1 MTTQNKELRIERF
14 YVGGMACSFCA
25 STIEKGL
32 SKVNGVESARV
43 FLESGEVIIKYDK
56 SLVSLELLKKEIE
69 RLGYYV
75 FDKTLDSSAVLKDSK
90 RRALISW
97 LLTIISFL
105 LTLPMMIN
113 VYTLPY
119 YIFYVNILIVT
130 FSLFY
135 IALPI
140 HEGALNA
147 LKKGILNEHV
157 LYGVAGISAY
167 ILGLIGILNPNLRTF
182 LFISALLTSL
192 HLTSGWMGAILRYK
206 AEKALSKIVE
216 LRPPIAHLIDGR
228 DVPITQL
235 KKGDVVIVK
244 PGEKIPL
251 DGVVI
256 DGESEV
262 SEAII
267 TGESEPVIKKVGD
280 TVIGGS
286 TNGNGYLT
294 IRITNDYSTSYLT
307 RILGLVN
314 EAKQGKSRMMTF
326 FDKVVDRIWVP
337 FVLTISFLTFLGWLI
352 VGHWVYGIINAL
364 LVMVIGY
371 PCAIGFSYPS
381 VDLSLYE
388 KYINLGILIKN
399 INILEKFS
407 NIKAIILDKTGTLTY
422 GLPIVK
428 EFYGDIKALTYAAS
442 IERFSSHPIAK
453 AIIQYSEKKGIR
465 FLEVKNF
472 REIIGKGVMGE
483 IEGNKVFIGRRE
495 AANCDV
501 NNEDIN
507 IVICV
512 NGRLVGGFIIKDV
525 LRSDAEEFVKG
536 IRKLGINPIML
547 SGDKE
552 NIVKIIAE
560 SIGIKEFYGN
570 LSPEDKVKI
579 VKAIREKLNG
589 NIMMIGDGINDG
601 GALAFSDISVAMGNA
616 VDISKNVADIIL
628 VGNNFSSLLL
638 MLKKRN
644 RLAKAPALNVII
656 ALSYNAIGIPL
667 AILGILSGPL
677 AMLIMILS
685 LISVF
690 ANARLSM
697 IYA

>member
-1 MTTQNKELRIERF
+1 
-14 YVGGMACSFCA
+14 
-25 STIEKGL
+25 
-32 SKVNGVESARV
+32 
-43 FLESGEVIIKYDK
+43 
-56 SLVSLELLKKEIE
+56 
-69 RLGYYV
+69 
-75 FDKTLDSSAVLKDSK
+75 
-90 RRALISW
+90 
-97 LLTIISFL
+97 
-105 LTLPMMIN
+105 
-113 VYTLPY
+113 
-119 YIFYVNILIVT
+119 
-130 FSLFY
+130 
-135 IALPI
+135 
-140 HEGALNA
+140 
-147 LKKGILNEHV
+147 
-157 LYGVAGISAY
+157 
-167 ILGLIGILNPNLRTF
+167 
-182 LFISALLTSL
+182 
-192 HLTSGWMGAILRYK
+192 
-206 AEKALSKIVE
+206 
-216 LRPPIAHLIDGR
+216 
-228 DVPITQL
+228 
-235 KKGDVVIVK
+235 
-244 PGEKIPL
+244 
-251 DGVVI
+251 
-256 DGESEV
+256 
-262 SEAII
+262 
-267 TGESEPVIKKVGD
+267 
-280 TVIGGS
+280 
-286 TNGNGYLT
+286 
-294 IRITNDYSTSYLT
+294 
-307 RILGLVN
+307 
-314 EAKQGKSRMMTF
+314 
-326 FDKVVDRIWVP
+326 
-337 FVLTISFLTFLGWLI
+337 
-352 VGHWVYGIINAL
+352 
-364 LVMVIGY
+364 
-371 PCAIGFSYPS
+371 
-381 VDLSLYE
+381 
-388 KYINLGILIKN
+388 
-399 INILEKFS
+399 
-407 NIKAIILDKTGTLTY
+407 
-422 GLPIVK
+422 
-428 EFYGDIKALTYAAS
+428 
-442 IERFSSHPIAK
+442 
-453 AIIQYSEKKGIR
+453 
-465 FLEVKNF
+465 
-472 REIIGKGVMGE
+472 MGE

-525 LRSDAEEFVKG
+525 LRSDAEEFVKE